1 MHINGTWDIR
11 ITPELSAF
19 FQTIRKKGAY
29 YWKLSKEEAIE
40 LIEILCKAYNIP
52 EIPHYHT
59 DNVNYLKARQC
70 CGLYCWRGTRE
81 NSDIYTFPRPHFK
94 TVAHEVYH
102 HIDYYNRYGL
112 HRKLYD
118 SSDSKK
124 HAWNFAE
131 RLWAALTAKKKEE
144 PASRSML
151 FTSFD
156 ALRSFYG
163 DSELRAPTKVVPASK
178 IHEFIKIPLS
188 DIELKLNV
196 RKIIAFDNGTYLL
209 QQAAV

>member
-19 FQTIRKKGAY
+19 FQMIRKKGAY
-29 YWKLSKEEAIE
+29 YWKLSKEEATE
-40 LIEILCKAYNIP
+40 LINILCKAYDIP
-52 EIPHYHT
+52 EIPQYHT

-70 CGLYCWRGTRE
+70 CGLYCWRGARE

-112 HRKLYD
+112 RCKRYD

-124 HAWNFAE
+124 YAWNFAE
-131 RLWAALTAKKKEE
+131 RLWTALTAKKKEE
-144 PASRSML
+144 PTSRTML

-163 DSELRAPTKVVPASK
+163 DSELRTPRKVVPASK
-178 IHEFIKIPLS
+178 IHEFTRIPLS
-188 DIELKLNV
+188 DIEVRLNV

-209 QQAAV
+209 QQAAS